1 MAKKNKKK
9 QKKKKKMEK
18 MKKMK
23 KIRMRKGVEVNKLE
37 RRREKQL

>member
-1 MAKKNKKK
+1 
-9 QKKKKKMEK
+9 MEK

-37 RRREKQL
+37 RRREKHL